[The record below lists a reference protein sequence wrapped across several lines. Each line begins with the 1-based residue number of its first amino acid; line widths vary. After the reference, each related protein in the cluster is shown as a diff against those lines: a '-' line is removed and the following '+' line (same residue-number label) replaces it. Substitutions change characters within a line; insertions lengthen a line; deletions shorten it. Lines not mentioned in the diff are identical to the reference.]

1 MKKIKTTVIAI
12 LAISFFVFNPHTT
25 FAQTTF
31 GAKAGLNLSNLNT
44 ENSNDKNMLA
54 GLHAG
59 VFLNKQ
65 LSEKFSVQP
74 ELLFS
79 QKGSKWTNK
88 SGITDSEIKFNL
100 NYFEVPVSA
109 VYNLA
114 RDFDFQLG
122 PYIGFLLNS
131 KSEGKTTIG
140 STTIEANKDLDKKH
154 FNTADFGL
162 QGGLRFFLKPV
173 CLGFTYKL
181 GLSQVAKKDKLA
193 ENILDN
199 ASNRTIQVYA
209 AIPF

>member
-1 MKKIKTTVIAI
+1 MKKIKITVTAVIV
-12 LAISFFVFNPHTT
+12 LSFFVFNPYLN

-31 GAKAGLNLSNLNT
+31 GAKAGVNLSNLST
-44 ENSNDKNMLA
+44 ENSSDKNMLT

-65 LSEKFSVQP
+65 LSDKFSVQP

-79 QKGSKWTNK
+79 QKGSKWKNE

-100 NYFEVPVSA
+100 NYIELPVSA

-131 KSEGKTTIG
+131 KSEGRTTIAG
-140 STTIEANKDLDKKH
+140 NTIEANKELDKKH
-154 FNTADFGL
+154 FNSADFGL

-173 CLGFTYKL
+173 YLGFTYKL
-181 GLSQVAKKDKLA
+181 GLSQVAKRDKLA

-199 ASNRTIQVYA
+199 AANRTIQVYA